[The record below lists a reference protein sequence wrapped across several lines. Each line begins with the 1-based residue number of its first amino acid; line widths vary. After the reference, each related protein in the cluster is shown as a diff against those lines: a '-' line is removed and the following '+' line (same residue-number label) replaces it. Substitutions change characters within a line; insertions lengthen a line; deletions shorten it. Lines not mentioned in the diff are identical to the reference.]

1 MFIALSQSR
10 TEKISKTRRKHRAYH
25 STETA
30 GKWEDR
36 LARRRGKT
44 EPGEQE
50 TAEEW
55 EARHNG

>member
-1 MFIALSQSR
+1 MDRENLQDK
-10 TEKISKTRRKHRAYH
+10 EKTQTV